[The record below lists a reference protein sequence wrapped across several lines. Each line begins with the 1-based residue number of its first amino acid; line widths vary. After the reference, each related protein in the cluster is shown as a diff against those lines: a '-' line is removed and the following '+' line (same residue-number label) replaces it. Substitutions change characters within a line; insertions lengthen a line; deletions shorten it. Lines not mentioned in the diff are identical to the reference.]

1 MRTRFAIAGRVR
13 IALLAALL
21 LPAGLAFSQRDP
33 CIESKA
39 PECRPIQQKRCRDA
53 ADNYLAYIKAT
64 PLSKPREIEESKLVI
79 AKMEK
84 KLADNRRAGVDD
96 CVTWGE
102 IGGIA
107 AGQ

>member
-1 MRTRFAIAGRVR
+1 MRTRFAIASMVR
-13 IALLAALL
+13 IALPAALL
-21 LPAGLAFSQRDP
+21 LSAGLAFSQRDP

-53 ADNYLAYIKAT
+53 AEQYIAHIKT
-64 PLSKPREIEESKLVI
+64 LPLDKPKEVEESKGVI

-102 IGGIA
+102 IGRIA

>member
-1 MRTRFAIAGRVR
+1 MFTRFRSASLLRA
-13 IALLAALL
+13 ALLAALL
-21 LPAGLAFSQRDP
+21 LPAGLALAQRDP
-33 CIESKA
+33 CLESKA
-39 PECRPIQQKRCRDA
+39 PECKPIQQKRCRDA
-53 ADNYLAYIKAT
+53 AEQYIAHIKT
-64 PLSKPREIEESKLVI
+64 LPLDKPKEVEESKRVI

-102 IGGIA
+102 IGRIA